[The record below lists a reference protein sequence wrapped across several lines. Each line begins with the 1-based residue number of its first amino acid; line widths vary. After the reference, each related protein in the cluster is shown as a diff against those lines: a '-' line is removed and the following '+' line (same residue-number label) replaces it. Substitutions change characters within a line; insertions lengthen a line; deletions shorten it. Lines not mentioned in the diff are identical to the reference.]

1 MNTASGLSEAEV
13 IDRAVQA
20 VGADRPP
27 DYLLTPTL
35 HAEALA
41 GQAPALARLLRTAKM
56 ETLALQYERL
66 DRRANEAQRKF
77 KRAMAWANRA
87 LLLTAILGAG
97 IMVVAILAASWARA
111 FADELSVIVGLA
123 AVLSGGL
130 AAMSLFRVREGNL
143 LEAWMSARAQAETTR
158 LLYFSTLVQGDGG
171 ASDPPLGLLKLEYFR
186 RYQLDVQIAYY
197 AGRGD
202 AHRWSADRTLMIGGF
217 AVAAGAVAA
226 GSAGV
231 LAAIDSRW
239 ATLAALGVVGTA
251 GAAFAA
257 TREAVNQD
265 RRNAERYGR
274 TLSALEILRGR
285 LDDVRAGVLAGSQ
298 DVLEEYVAA
307 VQEQL
312 SLEHREW
319 LSGAES
325 TRSAIGK
332 LDETLAALQK
342 DRPKPQAAG

>member
-1 MNTASGLSEAEV
+1 VGQADA
-13 IDRAVQA
+13 IDHAVQA
-20 VGADRPP
+20 VGRDRPE
-27 DYLLTPTL
+27 DYVLAPTM

-41 GQAPALARLLRTAKM
+41 DKAPALARLLRTAKL

-66 DRRANEAQRKF
+66 DRQAGAAQQKF
-77 KRAMAWANRA
+77 KGAMAWANRA
-87 LLLTAILGAG
+87 LLLTTGLGAG
-97 IMVVAILAASWARA
+97 IMVVGILASWAEDA
-111 FADELSVIVGLA
+111 AQPLSVVIGLI
-123 AVLSGGL
+123 AVLSGGM
-130 AAMSLFRVREGNL
+130 ASMSLFRVREGNL
-143 LEAWMSARAQAETTR
+143 LEAWMSGRAYAETAR
-158 LLYFSTLVQGDGG
+158 LSYFSTLMQGGDDRT
-171 ASDPPLGLLKLEYFR
+171 SDPPLGLLKLEYFR
-186 RYQLDVQIAYY
+186 RYQLDVQITYY
-197 AGRGD
+197 TKRGHD
-202 AHRWSADRTLMIGGF
+202 HRQAADWTLMLGGF

-231 LAAIDSRW
+231 LAAIDQRW
-239 ATLAALGVVGTA
+239 AALAAVGVIGTA
-251 GAAFAA
+251 LAAFAA

-285 LDDVRAGVLAGSQ
+285 LDDVRAGVLKGSQ

-307 VQEQL
+307 VHEQL

-332 LDETLAALQK
+332 MDETLAALER
-342 DRPKPQAAG
+342 DGATPKGAA

>member
-1 MNTASGLSEAEV
+1 VSEAKV

-20 VGADRPP
+20 VGRDRPQ
-27 DYLLTPTL
+27 DALAPTL

-41 GQAPALARLLRTAKM
+41 GPAPALARLLRTAKM

-66 DRRANEAQRKF
+66 DRQANDVQKKF

-97 IMVVAILAASWARA
+97 IMVVAILAGTWA
-111 FADELSVIVGLA
+111 DVLSVIIGLV

-130 AAMSLFRVREGNL
+130 ASMSLFRVREGNL
-143 LEAWMSARAQAETTR
+143 LEAWMSVRAQAETAR
-158 LLYFSTLVQGDGG
+158 LLYFSTLAQAADAGT
-171 ASDPPLGLLKLEYFR
+171 SDPPLGLLKLEYFR
-186 RYQLDVQIAYY
+186 RYQIDVQIAFY
-197 AGRGD
+197 AGRGE
-202 AHRWSADRTLMIGGF
+202 AHRRAADLTLLIGGF

-226 GSAGV
+226 GAAGV
-231 LAAIDSRW
+231 LAATDTRW
-239 ATLAALGVVGTA
+239 AALAALGVIGTA
-251 GAAFAA
+251 GAAYAA

-298 DVLEEYVAA
+298 QLLDEYVAA
-307 VQEQL
+307 VHEQL

-325 TRSAIGK
+325 TRSAIGRM
-332 LDETLAALQK
+332 DETLAALK

>member
-1 MNTASGLSEAEV
+1 VSEANV

-20 VGADRPP
+20 VGRDRPQ
-27 DYLLTPTL
+27 DYVLAPTM
-35 HAEALA
+35 HAETLA
-41 GQAPALARLLRTAKM
+41 SPAPALARLLRTARM

-66 DRRANEAQRKF
+66 DRQAGDTQKKF

-87 LLLTAILGAG
+87 LLLTTILGAG
-97 IMVVAILAASWARA
+97 IMVVAILAATWARDV
-111 FADELSVIVGLA
+111 ADELSVIIGLV
-123 AVLSGGL
+123 AVVSGGF
-130 AAMSLFRVREGNL
+130 ASMSLFRVREGNL
-143 LEAWMSARAQAETTR
+143 LEAWMSARAHAETTR
-158 LLYFSTLVQGDGG
+158 LSYFSTLAQGHDDGT
-171 ASDPPLGLLKLEYFR
+171 SDPPLGLLKLEYFR

-197 AGRGD
+197 AGRGE
-202 AHRWSADRTLMIGGF
+202 AHRRSADWTLMIGGF
-217 AVAAGAVAA
+217 AVAAGAVLA

-231 LAAIDSRW
+231 LAATDSRW
-239 ATLAALGVVGTA
+239 AALAALGVIGTA

-285 LDDVRAGVLAGSQ
+285 LDDVRGGVLAGSQ
-298 DVLEEYVAA
+298 EVLEEYVAA
-307 VQEQL
+307 VHEQL

-332 LDETLAALQK
+332 MDETLAALQK
-342 DRPKPQAAG
+342 GGDRKPQGAG